1 MHHYCSTLQHTLQHT
16 LQQHCNTHCTASH
29 TATLYEDFR
38 GVTRNERTIHIH
50 PSRHGM
56 STHQWRLPQRHAWVC
71 CGCVASV
78 LQRVSVC
85 CSVLCPSMEAAAEES
100 LGLLL
105 VCCRCMAVCC
115 RMLQCVAPINVGCH
129 RSMPGCAV
137 VRCRALKFA
146 AECCSVL

>member
-1 MHHYCSTLQHTLQHT
+1 MSAPYIFIQAGTACPPINGGCHRGMPGCVAGVLQVCYSVLQYVAV
-16 LQQHCNTHCTASH
+16 CCA
-29 TATLYEDFR
+29 
-38 GVTRNERTIHIH
+38 
-50 PSRHGM
+50 
-56 STHQWRLPQRHAWVC
+56 HQWRLPWRHAWVC